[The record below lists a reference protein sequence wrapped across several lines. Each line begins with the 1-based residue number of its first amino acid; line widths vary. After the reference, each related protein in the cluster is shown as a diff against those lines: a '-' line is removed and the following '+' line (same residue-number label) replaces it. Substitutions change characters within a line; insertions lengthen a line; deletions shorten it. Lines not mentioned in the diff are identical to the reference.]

1 MCEVHDVFVCVL
13 KGGKNST
20 RVCLA
25 CIIIRNVMTF
35 HTKVFFFFCS
45 CSSALHSKSMSFVCT
60 TFILKLYGCTTE
72 QCAGD
77 EDDKLAMFAGLRE
90 IKGFTF

>member
-1 MCEVHDVFVCVL
+1 
-13 KGGKNST
+13 
-20 RVCLA
+20 
-25 CIIIRNVMTF
+25 
-35 HTKVFFFFCS
+35 
-45 CSSALHSKSMSFVCT
+45 MSFVCT